1 MRFLSRLQSR
11 VLILLFLL
19 VLAELG
25 CGGGSRVTQ
34 NSFQPPSTPPSASAP
49 AINLSAQPTTI
60 SSGASSVLN
69 WTTTRATSVTINGL
83 GTFPASGS
91 VTVAPSATTTYTAV
105 ADGPGGTS
113 NATATVS
120 VSAGPPS
127 PPPPPP
133 PVASVPVFSHVFVVV
148 EENHS
153 YSSVIGSSAMPYLNS
168 LASQYSLATQ
178 YYGDVH
184 PSIGNYFMMTTGQII
199 NTNDAFS
206 GTTSADSI
214 VRQLMTAGKTWKC
227 YAENLPSVGY
237 TGGDVLPYVK
247 HHNPFA
253 YMTDVINSSTQVN
266 NLVPYS
272 QFASDLNN
280 NALPQFSFIV
290 PNLNNDAH
298 DGTLNQADAW
308 LKQNI
313 APLIASSAFQNS
325 LLVITFDEGDATD
338 SAHGGGHVATV
349 IISPKVKASYTST
362 TVYQHESLLRLVLEA
377 SGVSSF
383 PGNSASAPDMLEF
396 FQ

>member
-1 MRFLSRLQSR
+1 MGVSLFSKGR

-34 NSFQPPSTPPSASAP
+34 NNSQPPTTPPSATAP
-49 AINLSAQPTTI
+49 AINFSAQPSTV
-60 SSGASSVLN
+60 SSGASSVLS
-69 WTTTRATSVTINGL
+69 WTTLRATSVTINGL
-83 GTFPASGS
+83 GTFAATGS
-91 VTVAPSATTTYTAV
+91 VTVVPSATTTYTAL
-105 ADGPGGTS
+105 ANGPGGTS
-113 NATATVS
+113 NATVTVS
-120 VSAGPPS
+120 VTTTT
-127 PPPPPP
+127 PPPPPS
-133 PVASVPVFSHVFVVV
+133 AVPVFSHVFVVV

-168 LASQYSLATQ
+168 LASRYGLATQ
-178 YYGDVH
+178 YYGDAH
-184 PSIGNYFMMTTGQII
+184 PSIGNYFMMTTGQLI
-199 NTNDAFS
+199 NTNDAFI
-206 GTTSADSI
+206 GTTSADSV

-227 YAENLPSVGY
+227 YAESLPSVGY

-266 NLVPYS
+266 NLVPFS
-272 QFASDLNN
+272 QFAPDVNN

-290 PNLNNDAH
+290 PNLQDDAH
-298 DGTLNQADAW
+298 DGTLNQADTW

-313 APLIASSAFQNS
+313 APLIASPVFQNS
-325 LLVITFDEGDATD
+325 LLIIVFDEGDATD
-338 SAHGGGHVATV
+338 TAHGGGHIAAVV
-349 IISPKVKASYTST
+349 VSPKAKPGYTST
-362 TVYQHESLLRLVLEA
+362 TLYQHESLLRLVLEA

-383 PGNSASAPDMLEF
+383 PGNAASAPNMLEF

>member
-1 MRFLSRLQSR
+1 MCVSFSSKRS

-34 NSFQPPSTPPSASAP
+34 NNSQPPTTPPSASAP
-49 AINLSAQPTTI
+49 AINLSAQPSTVT
-60 SSGASSVLN
+60 SGASSVLN
-69 WTTTRATSVTINGL
+69 WTTARATWVTINGL
-83 GTFPASGS
+83 GTFAATGS
-91 VTVAPSATTTYTAV
+91 VTVVPSATTTYTAV
-105 ADGPGGTS
+105 ANGPGGTS
-113 NATATVS
+113 NATVTVS
-120 VSAGPPS
+120 VTPS

-133 PVASVPVFSHVFVVV
+133 SAVPVFSHVFVVV

-168 LASQYSLATQ
+168 LASRYGLATQ

-184 PSIGNYFMMTTGQII
+184 PSIGNYFMMATGQLI
-199 NTNDAFS
+199 NTNDAFT

-227 YAENLPSVGY
+227 YAENLPNVGY

-266 NLVPYS
+266 NLVPFG
-272 QFASDLNN
+272 QFAPDMNN
-280 NALPQFSFIV
+280 NALPQFSFLV
-290 PNLNNDAH
+290 PNLQDDAH
-298 DGTLNQADAW
+298 DGTLNQADTW

-313 APLIASSAFQNS
+313 APLIASSVFQNS
-325 LLVITFDEGDATD
+325 LVIIVFDEGDATD
-338 SAHGGGHVATV
+338 TAHGGGHIAAV
-349 IISPKVKASYTST
+349 IVSPKAKPGYTST
-362 TVYQHESLLRLVLEA
+362 TLYQHESLLRLVLEA

-383 PGNSASAPDMLEF
+383 PGNAASAPDMLEF